1 MILVP
6 FNFNLT
12 GENAIRYAIE
22 ISKVVKLD
30 LVVFHATETN
40 STSEEKRAQLKRD
53 VDAIVSQ
60 LNQDNS
66 VGITTNIAVGDYEEQ
81 IEKYSDKHDIRAILV
96 GTRKVNGIDKILMEG
111 RTARFLN
118 GVTLPIFIVPED
130 YVYKPIEKILWAS
143 DFNPIKN
150 DDALDPI
157 VNLAKFYDAEVRIAH
172 VKTSSGDHGSAL
184 QHNEMH
190 REDFLFS
197 EGIKHSFK
205 RIRRSTVSKGIKHYL
220 NIKGD
225 NDLLVLVKRK
235 HGFMDSLFKKEN
247 SLEFSVNPELP
258 VFILH
263 EDGRKLNQ
271 KQ

>member
-12 GENAIRYAIE
+12 GENAIKYAIE

-30 LVVFHATETN
+30 LVVFHATETK
-40 STSEEKRAQLKRD
+40 SAKDDKVAQLEID
-53 VDAIVSQ
+53 VKTIVDQ
-60 LNQDNS
+60 LNKDNAVKIS
-66 VGITTNIAVGDYEEQ
+66 IHVAVGDYEEQ
-81 IEKYSDKHDIRAILV
+81 IEKFADDHDIRAILV

-118 GVTLPIFIVPED
+118 SVTLPIFIVPED
-130 YVYKPIEKILWAS
+130 FKYKPIEKILWAS

-150 DDALDPI
+150 DDALDPV

-172 VKTSSGDHGSAL
+172 VKTSANEHGNVF
-184 QHNEMH
+184 QHNERH

-205 RIRRSTVSKGIKHYL
+205 KIRRSTVSKGIKHYL
-220 NIKGD
+220 NLKGD

-235 HGFMDSLFKKEN
+235 HGFLDTLFKKEH

-271 KQ
+271 RQ